1 MELLTGS
8 IFFLW
13 LELRKPRMVTN
24 RKFVQPVVDHLSGA
38 KSGSGIGT
46 TFAGVAMLVAHRVF
60 SPQLQDDNPAHDQ
73 EL

>member
-1 MELLTGS
+1 
-8 IFFLW
+8 
-13 LELRKPRMVTN
+13 MVTN
-24 RKFVQPVVDHLSGA
+24 RKFVQPVVDHLSDA

-46 TFAGVAMLVAHRVF
+46 TFAGVAMLVAHMVF

>member
-1 MELLTGS
+1 
-8 IFFLW
+8 
-13 LELRKPRMVTN
+13 MVTN

-38 KSGSGIGT
+38 KSGSGIGR
-46 TFAGVAMLVAHRVF
+46 TFVGAATLVAHRVF